1 MAGRRKLSAMKKTI
15 ATLDLR
21 SRQEWRDWLAA
32 HHGAQTEIWLLFH
45 KKHTGVACLSY
56 AESVEEAL
64 CYGWVDSLIKRLD
77 EDRYARKFTP
87 RKVDSRWSEI
97 NRRRYADLAA
107 RGLLAAPGLARP
119 PTDRDYDRSQP
130 ATLPDYIASRLKRNK
145 RAWKNFA
152 SLAPSYR
159 RNLVAWIHSAKRE
172 ATRQKRLN
180 EAVALLAAGKELGMK

>member
-1 MAGRRKLSAMKKTI
+1 MIEKKTVPI
-15 ATLDLR
+15 LDLR
-21 SRQEWRDWLAA
+21 SRQEWRDWLAK
-32 HHGAQTEIWLLFH
+32 HHDARTEIWLVYH

-56 AESVEEAL
+56 ADSVEEAL

-87 RKVDSRWSEI
+87 RKADSRWSEI
-97 NRRRYADLAA
+97 NRRRYADLAEL
-107 RGLLAAPGLARP
+107 GLLAAPGLARP
-119 PTDRDYDRSQP
+119 PTDRGYVQTQP
-130 ATLPDYIASRLKRNK
+130 ATLPAYIESRLKRNK

-172 ATRQKRLN
+172 ATKQKRLN
-180 EAVALLAAGKELGMK
+180 EAVALLAAGKKLGMK